1 MAGGGIGGHLVFK
14 MPTPAPL
21 VLEWIKAMMEI
32 TWSSPRD
39 MMIKKVEIWF
49 KIFLKPKLSRNY
61 SKKVI

>member
-1 MAGGGIGGHLVFK
+1 MVFK

-32 TWSSPRD
+32 TWSSPRN

-49 KIFLKPKLSRNY
+49 KMFFFFSLSLL
-61 SKKVI
+61 VGTEMGWG